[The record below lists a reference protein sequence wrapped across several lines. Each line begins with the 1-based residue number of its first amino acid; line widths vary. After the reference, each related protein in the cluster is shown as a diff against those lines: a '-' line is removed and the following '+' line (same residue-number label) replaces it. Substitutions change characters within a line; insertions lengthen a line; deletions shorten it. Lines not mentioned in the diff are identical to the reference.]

1 MGRSRAA
8 RVFAVLLCA
17 CCTLTRGQGDA
28 EKLEGHDIQL
38 GKFPDDFAFGVATSA
53 YQIEGAWEQD
63 GQYIYYIVGLD
74 RRFRLAV
81 RR

>member
-1 MGRSRAA
+1 M
-8 RVFAVLLCA
+8 FAVLLCA
-17 CCTLTRGQGDA
+17 CCTLTRGQGDV

-63 GQYIYYIVGLD
+63 GQYKYIYIVGLGEPVW
-74 RRFRLAV
+74 LSGKALGW
-81 RR
+81 